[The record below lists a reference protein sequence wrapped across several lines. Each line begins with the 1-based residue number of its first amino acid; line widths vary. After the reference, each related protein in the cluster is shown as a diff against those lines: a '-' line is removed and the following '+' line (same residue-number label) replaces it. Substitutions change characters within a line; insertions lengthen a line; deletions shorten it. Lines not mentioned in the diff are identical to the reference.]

1 MARKIPISGLP
12 LFAYKLKTE
21 GLPWLTARIKREWQ
35 MPTTGPGQRLFRM
48 RRALSRDTRG
58 GPAGFVDRDR
68 LYAFYDLAVAPLT
81 FDFLWFLVGAE
92 LRRWRN
98 GLAAMEVVIVPG
110 REEGLRREDPAYER
124 FADPAARR
132 LRINNI
138 LLPAC
143 AFLPSIVGAGLAG
156 SRDAAARLARADGAS
171 VFPARYE
178 PDLPSYPD
186 PREPLRAARE
196 EGAAIGCLRAT
207 PGDLRSIAR
216 WLAARGCTGRVV
228 TITLRHY
235 AYGEARNS
243 NVGDWIAF
251 ARSLDRSRYS
261 AVFVPDT

>member
-92 LRRWRN
+92 LRRRRD
-98 GLAAMEVVIVPG
+98 GLAAIEVVIVPG
-110 REEGLRREDPAYER
+110 REGGLRREDPEYEN
-124 FADPAARR
+124 FADRTTRR
-132 LRINNI
+132 LRVINI

-143 AFLPSIVGAGLAG
+143 AFVPMIIGAGLAG
-156 SRDAAARLARADGAS
+156 SREAAARLARAEGAA
-171 VFPARYE
+171 VFPTRYE
-178 PDLPSYPD
+178 P
-186 PREPLRAARE
+186 
-196 EGAAIGCLRAT
+196 
-207 PGDLRSIAR
+207 
-216 WLAARGCTGRVV
+216 
-228 TITLRHY
+228 
-235 AYGEARNS
+235 
-243 NVGDWIAF
+243 
-251 ARSLDRSRYS
+251 
-261 AVFVPDT
+261 